1 MSTWNAFQ
9 NFKANSNNCIPV
21 AIKWKLPRKYQTIQI
36 WSNTHKYATEMFL
49 YYYLWNVREDY
60 GDWSL
65 KQTDEDYCLNKTFD
79 AVLNQRILYCEW
91 FQVLWM
97 VFFFYQFCIVHQGN
111 ILGKAFQFIANF
123 WERQMVE
130 RHNPPFLGSELPN
143 SQPYTNNRK
152 IPHFWWFFWSWF
164 FLITASIKDKHR

>member
-91 FQVLWM
+91 FQVPRM
-97 VFFFYQFCIVHQGN
+97 VFSSYQFWIVPQGEGLISPN
-111 ILGKAFQFIANF
+111 ILGKIIPIHSKFRRRAN
-123 WERQMVE
+123 
-130 RHNPPFLGSELPN
+130 GG
-143 SQPYTNNRK
+143 K
-152 IPHFWWFFWSWF
+152 
-164 FLITASIKDKHR
+164 A

>member
-1 MSTWNAFQ
+1 MKVTEEI
-9 NFKANSNNCIPV
+9 SNNSDL
-21 AIKWKLPRKYQTIQI
+21 IKYPQICDRNFTIFDNI
-36 WSNTHKYATEMFL
+36 IG
-49 YYYLWNVREDY
+49 NVGEDY
-60 GDWSL
+60 GDWSF

-152 IPHFWWFFWSWF
+152 IPHFWWVFWSWF
-164 FLITASIKDKHR
+164 FLITASIKDKNR